1 LNDFTSQTF
10 TVTWRKWVYKS
21 WGVNIIGDFYHS
33 PFYTKGGS
41 LVGVFKDF

>member
-1 LNDFTSQTF
+1 
-10 TVTWRKWVYKS
+10 VTWRKWVYKS